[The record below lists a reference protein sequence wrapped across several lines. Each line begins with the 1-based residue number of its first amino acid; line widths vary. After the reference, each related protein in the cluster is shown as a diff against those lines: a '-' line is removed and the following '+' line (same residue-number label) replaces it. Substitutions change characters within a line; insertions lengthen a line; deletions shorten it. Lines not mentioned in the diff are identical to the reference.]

1 MNSEELAK
9 KIVRLLDGKK
19 GMDIV
24 GVDIHELTTIGDYF
38 ILVTGTSSPHVKA
51 LAEEVE
57 DSLAKEG
64 LEPRRIEGAQSAT
77 WILMDYQDVILHI
90 FTKETRD
97 FYNMERLWSDAPR
110 LDLTGLITEEIGRA
124 HV

>member
-19 GMDIV
+19 GRDIV
-24 GVDIHELTTIGDYF
+24 GVDSHELTTIGDFF

-57 DSLAKEG
+57 DN
-64 LEPRRIEGAQSAT
+64 Q
-77 WILMDYQDVILHI
+77 
-90 FTKETRD
+90 
-97 FYNMERLWSDAPR
+97 
-110 LDLTGLITEEIGRA
+110 IGRA

>member
-24 GVDIHELTTIGDYF
+24 GVDIHELTTIGDFF

-110 LDLTGLITEEIGRA
+110 LDLTGLITEG
-124 HV
+124 